1 MKSSLTHFV
10 CLCFGRRVSLPQ
22 VSSVVP
28 QEQTAEDQKNRTE
41 VQFVDRKKK
50 VRNWSLFK
58 QVEISEEQPRY
69 RQAGIQ
75 AAELILKFPSPVFIP
90 GYSNFEAQCV
100 PPPRNAVER
109 TLCYMSNILE
119 TTISGVQWKL
129 RDLLNQSHRKLFL
142 EIF

>member
-1 MKSSLTHFV
+1 M
-10 CLCFGRRVSLPQ
+10 
-22 VSSVVP
+22 
-28 QEQTAEDQKNRTE
+28 
-41 VQFVDRKKK
+41 
-50 VRNWSLFK
+50 
-58 QVEISEEQPRY
+58 EISEEQLRH

-100 PPPRNAVER
+100 PPSRNAVEW